1 MRRHENTIARID
13 VTVSYDGETAGKSFD
28 PDTSLREVERW
39 AADALE
45 APTKVP
51 HRLALRHTDTVLE
64 PSENETLA
72 DIDRNADGD
81 VHLDLHV
88 ETLSFVI
95 IVNGQ
100 PRTVTEREIS
110 FCRVVELA
118 GHQCKG
124 NTMHTVTYRRGPK
137 ANREGS
143 MVPGDSVKVKDNMIF
158 NVTSTDKS

>member
-1 MRRHENTIARID
+1 MRRHVDTHARID
-13 VTVSYDGETAGKSFD
+13 VTVSYDDETAGKSFA
-28 PDTSLREVERW
+28 PNTSLREVERW

-45 APTKVP
+45 APTRAP

-64 PSENETLA
+64 PSEDETLA
-72 DIDRNADGD
+72 DIDRNTDGD

-88 ETLSFVI
+88 ETLSFDIV
-95 IVNGQ
+95 VNGQ

-110 FCRVVELA
+110 FSRVVELA
-118 GHQCKG
+118 GHQRKV
-124 NTMHTVTYRRGPK
+124 NTVHTVTYRRGPK

-143 MVPGDSVKVKDNMIF
+143 MVHGDSVRVKDNMVF

>member
-1 MRRHENTIARID
+1 MRRPEDSPARID

-28 PDTSLREVERW
+28 PDTSLRDVERW

-45 APTKVP
+45 APTKAS

-64 PSENETLA
+64 PSEDEMLA

-81 VHLDLHV
+81 VRLDLDV
-88 ETLSFVI
+88 ETLSFDIVI
-95 IVNGQ
+95 NGQ
-100 PRTVTEREIS
+100 PRTVTKRKIS
-110 FCRVVELA
+110 FSEVVELA
-118 GHQCKG
+118 G
-124 NTMHTVTYRRGPK
+124 NENSPRTVHTVTYRRGPK

-143 MVPGDSVKVKDNMIF
+143 MVRGDNVKIKDQMVF